1 MRWLIKIMKF
11 CITFPAYF
19 YVSWTHWILF
29 NMVNKIIFSTSALR
43 LVHFFFCITE
53 PSEPSVRAVYPQVTR
68 IRSLQQL
75 CQSSTMPFISL
86 YQKILGEEIQLTPDA
101 QTVSE
106 WWSWYLDPGSFS
118 WKFWHLYWNH
128 VIFAFWNVHLGAGE
142 MALWITCS
150 LDNHND
156 PHGNPGVP
164 WMPLTPAL
172 TDLTSV
178 SCTGRCTHI
187 CSHRHRHTVPKLKKK
202 KEISICPVLTA
213 PPPTLFFWYQRTLLY

>member
-1 MRWLIKIMKF
+1 
-11 CITFPAYF
+11 
-19 YVSWTHWILF
+19 
-29 NMVNKIIFSTSALR
+29 
-43 LVHFFFCITE
+43 
-53 PSEPSVRAVYPQVTR
+53 
-68 IRSLQQL
+68 
-75 CQSSTMPFISL
+75 
-86 YQKILGEEIQLTPDA
+86 
-101 QTVSE
+101 
-106 WWSWYLDPGSFS
+106 
-118 WKFWHLYWNH
+118 
-128 VIFAFWNVHLGAGE
+128 